1 MNNKVFQNILILWSV
16 VLGSSLS
23 AQNGNSADLKALLD
37 SVVIIRSD
45 SFSEKE
51 ESSGYSDKSINRDA
65 GTGMIISGN
74 RILTNAHVVSNS
86 GYLKVKHFNSS
97 KFYKASVQYLGF
109 DCDLAILKVE
119 EEEFFNGVEPLEIS
133 ESSPSLGS
141 NLLILGYP
149 GGDENITLE
158 NGNVSR
164 VERIR
169 YSFTGLDYRKAIR
182 VTANIVPGYSGGPAI
197 QNGKVAGIT
206 FQVSQS
212 QGNIAYLIPPEI
224 INHFLKDVEDET
236 YHGFPFPGFSFQN
249 GHSSSL
255 KSYLKIPDGL
265 NGILVNT
272 VYPDSSFSD
281 LLKPED
287 FVYKIDESYLTDEG
301 GIMDPAG
308 GGGMFI
314 AEMIENKFIGDPIKI
329 FFYRNGKN
337 YKLEGTLKRVPSLDL
352 YRQQGTNTSFLS
364 GGFLFQPVNRALA
377 GGDSKRLES
386 SLRYHYSYY
395 IQDELYRF
403 TDRDIILSGVY
414 PDPLNSKYAG
424 YRYKILESINDRTPL
439 NLEDFKSLWKK
450 FYGGTISL
458 KFRGVNL
465 PIILDQD
472 TIDKINVRIKKRFD
486 AEADE

>member
-1 MNNKVFQNILILWSV
+1 MSKKVFLNILILLSIFQ
-16 VLGSSLS
+16 LS
-23 AQNGNSADLKALLD
+23 AQNGNTADLKVLLD
-37 SVVIIRSD
+37 GVVIIRSD
-45 SFSEKE
+45 TFSEKE
-51 ESSGYSDKSINRDA
+51 DQDNYSEKSILRDA

-86 GYLKVKHFNSS
+86 SYLKVKHFNSS
-97 KFYKASVQYLGF
+97 KFYKAEVQYLGF

-119 EEEFFNGVEPLEIS
+119 EDEFFSGVEPLEIS
-133 ESSPSLGS
+133 EVSPALGS

-164 VERIR
+164 VERVR
-169 YSFTGLDYRKAIR
+169 YSFSGLDYRKAIR
-182 VTANIVPGYSGGPAI
+182 VNANIIPGYSGGPAI
-197 QNGKVAGIT
+197 QNGRVVGIT

-212 QGNIAYLIPPEI
+212 QGNVAYLIPPEI
-224 INHFLKDVEDET
+224 INHFLKDVEDGT

-255 KSYLKIPDGL
+255 KSYLKIPEGL
-265 NGILVNT
+265 NGILINT
-272 VYPDSSFSD
+272 IYPDSSFSD
-281 LLKPED
+281 LLQPED
-287 FVYKIDESYLTDEG
+287 FVYKIDNSYLDGDG
-301 GIMDPAG
+301 GIMDEIG
-308 GGGMFI
+308 GFI
-314 AEMIENKFIGDPIKI
+314 GDLIEEKFIGDHIKL

-337 YKLEGTLKRVPSLDL
+337 YKVEGTLKRVPTLDI
-352 YRQQGTNTSFLS
+352 YRRQNKSSSFLS

-403 TDRDIILSGVY
+403 TDRDILLSGIY
-414 PDPLNSKYAG
+414 PDPLNSKYAS
-424 YRYKILESINDRTPL
+424 YRYKILESINDRTPSD
-439 NLEDFKSLWKK
+439 LEDFKSLWKK

-472 TIDKINVRIKKRFD
+472 TIDKINIRIKKRFD
-486 AEADE
+486 VEADE

>member
-1 MNNKVFQNILILWSV
+1 MSKKVFLNILILLSIFQ
-16 VLGSSLS
+16 LS
-23 AQNGNSADLKALLD
+23 AQNGNTADLKVLLD
-37 SVVIIRSD
+37 GVVIIRSD
-45 SFSEKE
+45 TFSEKE
-51 ESSGYSDKSINRDA
+51 DQDNYSEKSILRDS

-86 GYLKVKHFNSS
+86 SYLKVKHFNSS
-97 KFYKASVQYLGF
+97 KFYKAEVQYLGF

-119 EEEFFNGVEPLEIS
+119 EDEFFSGVEPLEIS
-133 ESSPSLGS
+133 EVSPALGS

-164 VERIR
+164 VERVR
-169 YSFTGLDYRKAIR
+169 YSFSGLDYRKAIR
-182 VTANIVPGYSGGPAI
+182 VNANIIPGYSGGPAI
-197 QNGKVAGIT
+197 QNGRVVGIT

-212 QGNIAYLIPPEI
+212 QGNVAYLIPPEI
-224 INHFLKDVEDET
+224 INHFLKDVEDGT

-255 KSYLKIPDGL
+255 KSYLKIPEGL
-265 NGILVNT
+265 NGILINT
-272 VYPDSSFSD
+272 IYPDSSFSD
-281 LLKPED
+281 LLQPED
-287 FVYKIDESYLTDEG
+287 FVYKIDNSYLDGDG
-301 GIMDPAG
+301 GIMDEIG
-308 GGGMFI
+308 GFI
-314 AEMIENKFIGDPIKI
+314 GDLIEEKFIGDHIKL

-337 YKLEGTLKRVPSLDL
+337 YKVEGTLKRVPTLDI
-352 YRQQGTNTSFLS
+352 YRQQNKSSSFLS

-403 TDRDIILSGVY
+403 TDRDILLSGIY
-414 PDPLNSKYAG
+414 PDPLNSKYAS
-424 YRYKILESINDRTPL
+424 YRYKILESINDRTPSD
-439 NLEDFKSLWKK
+439 LEDFKSLWKK

-472 TIDKINVRIKKRFD
+472 TIDKINIRIKKRFD
-486 AEADE
+486 VEADE

>member
-1 MNNKVFQNILILWSV
+1 MSKKVFLNILILLSIFQ
-16 VLGSSLS
+16 LS
-23 AQNGNSADLKALLD
+23 AQNGNTADLKVLLD
-37 SVVIIRSD
+37 GVVIIRSD
-45 SFSEKE
+45 TFSEKE
-51 ESSGYSDKSINRDA
+51 NQDNYSEKSILRDA

-86 GYLKVKHFNSS
+86 SYLKVKHFNSS
-97 KFYKASVQYLGF
+97 KFYKAEVQYLGF

-119 EEEFFNGVEPLEIS
+119 EDEFFSGVEPLEIS
-133 ESSPSLGS
+133 EVSPALGS

-164 VERIR
+164 VERVR
-169 YSFTGLDYRKAIR
+169 YSFSGLDYRKAIR
-182 VTANIVPGYSGGPAI
+182 VNANIIPGYSGGPAI
-197 QNGKVAGIT
+197 QNGRVVGIT

-212 QGNIAYLIPPEI
+212 QGNVAYLIPPEI
-224 INHFLKDVEDET
+224 INHFLKDVEDGT

-255 KSYLKIPDGL
+255 KSYLKIPEGL
-265 NGILVNT
+265 NGILINT
-272 VYPDSSFSD
+272 IYPDSSFSD
-281 LLKPED
+281 LLQPED
-287 FVYKIDESYLTDEG
+287 FVYKIDNSYLDGDG
-301 GIMDPAG
+301 GIMDEIG
-308 GGGMFI
+308 GFI
-314 AEMIENKFIGDPIKI
+314 GDLIEEKFIGDHIKL

-337 YKLEGTLKRVPSLDL
+337 YKVVGTLKRVPTLDI
-352 YRQQGTNTSFLS
+352 YRQQNKSSSFLS

-377 GGDSKRLES
+377 GGDPKRLES

-403 TDRDIILSGVY
+403 TDRDILLSGIY
-414 PDPLNSKYAG
+414 PDPLNSKYAS
-424 YRYKILESINDRTPL
+424 YRYKILESINDRTPSD
-439 NLEDFKSLWKK
+439 LEDFKSLWKK

-472 TIDKINVRIKKRFD
+472 TIDKINIRIKKRFD
-486 AEADE
+486 VEADE

>member
-1 MNNKVFQNILILWSV
+1 MSKKVFLNILILLSIFQ
-16 VLGSSLS
+16 LS
-23 AQNGNSADLKALLD
+23 AQNGNTADLKVLLD
-37 SVVIIRSD
+37 GVVIIRSD
-45 SFSEKE
+45 TFSEKE
-51 ESSGYSDKSINRDA
+51 DQDNYSEKSILRDS

-86 GYLKVKHFNSS
+86 SYLKVKHFNSS
-97 KFYKASVQYLGF
+97 KFYKAEVQYLGF

-119 EEEFFNGVEPLEIS
+119 EDEFFSGVEPLEIS
-133 ESSPSLGS
+133 EVSPALGS

-164 VERIR
+164 VERVR
-169 YSFTGLDYRKAIR
+169 YSFSGLDYRKAIR
-182 VTANIVPGYSGGPAI
+182 VNANIIPGYSGGPAI
-197 QNGKVAGIT
+197 QNGRVVGIT

-212 QGNIAYLIPPEI
+212 QGNVAYLIPPEI
-224 INHFLKDVEDET
+224 INHFLKDVEDGT

-255 KSYLKIPDGL
+255 KSYLKIPEGL
-265 NGILVNT
+265 NGILINT
-272 VYPDSSFSD
+272 IYPDSSFSD
-281 LLKPED
+281 LLQPED
-287 FVYKIDESYLTDEG
+287 FVYKIDNSYLDGDG
-301 GIMDPAG
+301 GIMDEIG
-308 GGGMFI
+308 GFI
-314 AEMIENKFIGDPIKI
+314 GDLIEEKFIGDHIKL

-337 YKLEGTLKRVPSLDL
+337 YKVEGTLKRVPTLDI
-352 YRQQGTNTSFLS
+352 YRQQNKSSSFLS

-403 TDRDIILSGVY
+403 TDRDILLSGIY
-414 PDPLNSKYAG
+414 PDPLNSKYAS
-424 YRYKILESINDRTPL
+424 YRYKILESINDRTPSD
-439 NLEDFKSLWKK
+439 LEDFKSLWKK

-472 TIDKINVRIKKRFD
+472 AIDKINIRIKKRFD
-486 AEADE
+486 VEADE

>member
-1 MNNKVFQNILILWSV
+1 MSKKLFLNILILLSFFR
-16 VLGSSLS
+16 LS
-23 AQNGNSADLKALLD
+23 AQNGNIADLKVLLD
-37 SVVIIRSD
+37 GVVIIRSD
-45 SFSEKE
+45 TFSEKE
-51 ESSGYSDKSINRDA
+51 DQDNYSEKSILRDV

-86 GYLKVKHFNSS
+86 SYLKVKHFNST
-97 KFYKASVQYLGF
+97 KFYKAEVQYLGF

-119 EEEFFNGVEPLEIS
+119 ENEFFSNVEPLEIS
-133 ESSPSLGS
+133 EVSPALGS

-164 VERIR
+164 VERVR
-169 YSFTGLDYRKAIR
+169 YSFSGLDYRKAIR
-182 VTANIVPGYSGGPAI
+182 VNANIIPGYSGGPAI
-197 QNGKVAGIT
+197 QNGKVVGIT

-212 QGNIAYLIPPEI
+212 QGNVAYLIPPEI
-224 INHFLKDVEDET
+224 VNHFLKDIEDGT

-249 GHSSSL
+249 GHSASL
-255 KSYLKIPDGL
+255 KSYLKIPEGL
-265 NGILVNT
+265 NGILINT
-272 VYPDSSFSD
+272 IYPDSSFSD
-281 LLKPED
+281 LLQPED
-287 FVYKIDESYLTDEG
+287 FVYKIDNSYLNGDG
-301 GIMDPAG
+301 GIMDEIG
-308 GGGMFI
+308 GFI
-314 AEMIENKFIGDPIKI
+314 GDLIEEKFIGDHIKL

-337 YKLEGTLKRVPSLDL
+337 YKVEGTLKRVPTLDI
-352 YRQQGTNTSFLS
+352 YRQQNKSSSFLS

-403 TDRDIILSGVY
+403 TDRDILLSGIY
-414 PDPLNSKYAG
+414 PDPLNSKYAS
-424 YRYKILESINDRTPL
+424 YRYKILESINDRTPSD
-439 NLEDFKSLWKK
+439 LEDFKSLWKK

-472 TIDKINVRIKKRFD
+472 TIDKINIRIKKRFD
-486 AEADE
+486 VEADE

>member
-1 MNNKVFQNILILWSV
+1 M
-16 VLGSSLS
+16 
-23 AQNGNSADLKALLD
+23 
-37 SVVIIRSD
+37 VIIRSD
-45 SFSEKE
+45 TFSEKE
-51 ESSGYSDKSINRDA
+51 DQDNYSEKSILRDA

-86 GYLKVKHFNSS
+86 SYLKVKHFNSS
-97 KFYKASVQYLGF
+97 KFYKAEVQYLGF

-119 EEEFFNGVEPLEIS
+119 EDEFFSGVEPLEIS
-133 ESSPSLGS
+133 EVSPALGS

-164 VERIR
+164 VERVR
-169 YSFTGLDYRKAIR
+169 YSFSGLDYRKAIR
-182 VTANIVPGYSGGPAI
+182 VNANIIPGYSGGPAI
-197 QNGKVAGIT
+197 QNGRVVGIT

-212 QGNIAYLIPPEI
+212 QGNVAYLIPPEI
-224 INHFLKDVEDET
+224 INHFLKDVEDGT

-255 KSYLKIPDGL
+255 KSYLKIPEGL
-265 NGILVNT
+265 NGILINT
-272 VYPDSSFSD
+272 IYPDSSFSD
-281 LLKPED
+281 LLQPED
-287 FVYKIDESYLTDEG
+287 FVYKIDNSYLDGDG
-301 GIMDPAG
+301 GIMDEIG
-308 GGGMFI
+308 GFI
-314 AEMIENKFIGDPIKI
+314 GDLIEEKFIGDHIKL

-337 YKLEGTLKRVPSLDL
+337 YKVEGTLKRVPTLDI
-352 YRQQGTNTSFLS
+352 YRQQNKSSSFLS

-403 TDRDIILSGVY
+403 TDRDILLSGIY
-414 PDPLNSKYAG
+414 PDPLNSKYAS
-424 YRYKILESINDRTPL
+424 YRYKILESINDRTPSD
-439 NLEDFKSLWKK
+439 LEDFKSLWKK

-472 TIDKINVRIKKRFD
+472 TIDKINIRIKKRFD
-486 AEADE
+486 VEADE

>member
-1 MNNKVFQNILILWSV
+1 
-16 VLGSSLS
+16 
-23 AQNGNSADLKALLD
+23 
-37 SVVIIRSD
+37 
-45 SFSEKE
+45 
-51 ESSGYSDKSINRDA
+51 
-65 GTGMIISGN
+65 MIISGN

-86 GYLKVKHFNSS
+86 SYLKVKHFNSS
-97 KFYKASVQYLGF
+97 KFYKAEVQYLGF

-119 EEEFFNGVEPLEIS
+119 EDEFFSGVEPLEIS
-133 ESSPSLGS
+133 EVSPALGS

-164 VERIR
+164 VERVR
-169 YSFTGLDYRKAIR
+169 YSFSGLDYRKAIR
-182 VTANIVPGYSGGPAI
+182 VNANIIPGYSGGPAI
-197 QNGKVAGIT
+197 QNGRVVGIT

-212 QGNIAYLIPPEI
+212 QGNVAYLIPPEI
-224 INHFLKDVEDET
+224 INHFLKDVEDGT

-255 KSYLKIPDGL
+255 KSYLKIPEGL
-265 NGILVNT
+265 NGILINT
-272 VYPDSSFSD
+272 IYPDSSFSD
-281 LLKPED
+281 LLQPED
-287 FVYKIDESYLTDEG
+287 FVYKIDNSYLDGDG
-301 GIMDPAG
+301 GIMDEIG
-308 GGGMFI
+308 GFI
-314 AEMIENKFIGDPIKI
+314 GDLIEEKFIGDHIKL

-337 YKLEGTLKRVPSLDL
+337 YKVEGTLKRVPTLDI
-352 YRQQGTNTSFLS
+352 YRQQNKSSSFLS

-403 TDRDIILSGVY
+403 TDRDILLSGIY
-414 PDPLNSKYAG
+414 PDPLNSKYAS
-424 YRYKILESINDRTPL
+424 YRYKILESINDRTPSD
-439 NLEDFKSLWKK
+439 LEDFKSLWKK

-472 TIDKINVRIKKRFD
+472 TIDKINIRIKKRFD
-486 AEADE
+486 VEADE

>member
-1 MNNKVFQNILILWSV
+1 MNKINFQNILLLLSI
-16 VLGSSLS
+16 VLGSSVS

-37 SVVIIRSD
+37 GVVIIRSD
-45 SFSEKE
+45 TFSEKE
-51 ESSGYSDKSINRDA
+51 EQSGYSEKSITRDA

-74 RILTNAHVVSNS
+74 RILTNAHVVSNTS
-86 GYLKVKHFNSS
+86 YLKVKHFNSS
-97 KFYKASVQYLGF
+97 RFYKASVQYLGF
-109 DCDLAILKVE
+109 DCDLAVLKVE
-119 EEEFFNGVEPLEIS
+119 DEEFFNGIEPLEIAD
-133 ESSPSLGS
+133 SSPALGS

-149 GGDENITLE
+149 GGDDNITLE

-164 VERIR
+164 FERVR

-182 VTANIVPGYSGGPAI
+182 VNANIVPGYSGGPAI
-197 QNGKVAGIT
+197 QNGKVSGVT

-212 QGNIAYLIPPEI
+212 QGNVAYLIPPEV

-249 GHSSSL
+249 GYSSSL
-255 KSYLKIPDGL
+255 KNYLKIPEGL
-265 NGILVNT
+265 NGILINT

-287 FVYKIDESYLTDEG
+287 FVYKIDEAYLNDEG
-301 GIMDPAG
+301 GILDPSG
-308 GGGMFI
+308 VFI
-314 AEMIENKFIGDPIKI
+314 GEMIENKFIGDPVKI

-337 YKLEGTLKRVPSLDL
+337 YKVEGTLKRVPSLDL
-352 YRQQGTNTSFLS
+352 YRQQGSGTSFLS

-403 TDRDIILSGVY
+403 TDRDIILSGIY
-414 PDPLNSKYAG
+414 PDPLNSKYSG
-424 YRYKILESINDRTPL
+424 YRYKILESINDRTPSS
-439 NLEDFKSLWKK
+439 LEDFKSLWKK

-465 PIILDQD
+465 PIILDQE

>member
-1 MNNKVFQNILILWSV
+1 MSKKLFLNILILLSFFR
-16 VLGSSLS
+16 LS
-23 AQNGNSADLKALLD
+23 AQNGNSADLKVLLD
-37 SVVIIRSD
+37 GVVIIRSD
-45 SFSEKE
+45 TFSEKE
-51 ESSGYSDKSINRDA
+51 DQDNYSEKSILRDV

-74 RILTNAHVVSNS
+74 KILTNAHVVSNS
-86 GYLKVKHFNSS
+86 SYLKVKHFNST
-97 KFYKASVQYLGF
+97 KFYKAEVQYLGF

-119 EEEFFNGVEPLEIS
+119 EDEFFSNVEPLEIS
-133 ESSPSLGS
+133 EVSPALGS

-164 VERIR
+164 VERVR
-169 YSFTGLDYRKAIR
+169 YSFSGLDYRKAIR
-182 VTANIVPGYSGGPAI
+182 VNANIIPGYSGGPAI
-197 QNGKVAGIT
+197 QNGKVVGIT

-212 QGNIAYLIPPEI
+212 QGNVAYLIPPEI
-224 INHFLKDVEDET
+224 VNHFLKDIEDGT

-249 GHSSSL
+249 GHSASL
-255 KSYLKIPDGL
+255 KSYLKIPEGL
-265 NGILVNT
+265 NGILINT
-272 VYPDSSFSD
+272 IYPDSSFSD
-281 LLKPED
+281 LLQPED
-287 FVYKIDESYLTDEG
+287 FVYKIDNSYLNGDG
-301 GIMDPAG
+301 GIMDEIG
-308 GGGMFI
+308 GFI
-314 AEMIENKFIGDPIKI
+314 GDLIEEKFIGDHIKL

-337 YKLEGTLKRVPSLDL
+337 YKVEGTLKRVPTLDI
-352 YRQQGTNTSFLS
+352 YRQQNKSSSFLS

-403 TDRDIILSGVY
+403 TDRDILLSGIY
-414 PDPLNSKYAG
+414 PDPLNSKYAS
-424 YRYKILESINDRTPL
+424 YRYKILESINDRTPSD
-439 NLEDFKSLWKK
+439 LEDFKSLWKK

-472 TIDKINVRIKKRFD
+472 TIDKINIRIKKRFD
-486 AEADE
+486 VEADE

>member
-1 MNNKVFQNILILWSV
+1 MSKKVFLNILILLSIFQ
-16 VLGSSLS
+16 LS
-23 AQNGNSADLKALLD
+23 AQNGNTADLKVLLD
-37 SVVIIRSD
+37 GVVIIRSD
-45 SFSEKE
+45 TFSEKE
-51 ESSGYSDKSINRDA
+51 DQDNYSEKSILRDA

-86 GYLKVKHFNSS
+86 SYLKVKHFNSS
-97 KFYKASVQYLGF
+97 KFYKAEVQYLGF

-119 EEEFFNGVEPLEIS
+119 EDEFFSGVEPLEIS
-133 ESSPSLGS
+133 EVSPALGS

-164 VERIR
+164 VERVR
-169 YSFTGLDYRKAIR
+169 YSFSGLDYRKAIR
-182 VTANIVPGYSGGPAI
+182 VNANIIPGYSGGPAI
-197 QNGKVAGIT
+197 QNDRVVGIT
-206 FQVSQS
+206 FQISQS
-212 QGNIAYLIPPEI
+212 QGNVAYLIPPEI
-224 INHFLKDVEDET
+224 INHFLKDVEDGT

-255 KSYLKIPDGL
+255 KSYLKIPEGL
-265 NGILVNT
+265 NGILINT
-272 VYPDSSFSD
+272 IYPDSSFSD
-281 LLKPED
+281 LLQPED
-287 FVYKIDESYLTDEG
+287 FVYKIDNSYLDGDG
-301 GIMDPAG
+301 GIMDEIG
-308 GGGMFI
+308 GFI
-314 AEMIENKFIGDPIKI
+314 GDLIEEKFIGDHIKL

-337 YKLEGTLKRVPSLDL
+337 YKVEGTLKRVPTLDI
-352 YRQQGTNTSFLS
+352 YRQQNKNSSFLS

-403 TDRDIILSGVY
+403 TDRDILLSGIY
-414 PDPLNSKYAG
+414 PDPLNSKYAS
-424 YRYKILESINDRTPL
+424 YRYKILESINDRTPSD
-439 NLEDFKSLWKK
+439 LEDFKSLWKK

-472 TIDKINVRIKKRFD
+472 TIDKINIRIKKRFD
-486 AEADE
+486 VEADE

>member
-1 MNNKVFQNILILWSV
+1 MNKKVFQNILILLTLLPSY
-16 VLGSSLS
+16 SLF
-23 AQNGNSADLKALLD
+23 AQNGNSADLKTLLD

-45 SFSEKE
+45 TFTEKE
-51 ESSGYSDKSINRDA
+51 EQNGYSEKSINRDA
-65 GTGMIISGN
+65 GTGMIITGK

-86 GYLKVKHFNSS
+86 SYIKVKHFNSS
-97 KFYKASVQYLGF
+97 KFFKATVQHLGF
-109 DCDLAILKVE
+109 DCDIAVLKVE
-119 EEEFFNGVEPLEIS
+119 DEDFFNGIEPLEIS
-133 ESSPSLGS
+133 EASPALGS

-182 VTANIVPGYSGGPAI
+182 VNANIGPGYSGGPAI

-224 INHFLKDVEDET
+224 INHFLKDVEDDT

-249 GHSSSL
+249 GYSSSL
-255 KSYLKIPDGL
+255 KSYLKIPEGL
-265 NGILVNT
+265 NGILINT

-281 LLKPED
+281 ILKPED
-287 FVYKIDESYLTDEG
+287 FVYKIDESYLNDEG
-301 GIMDPAG
+301 GVLDPNG
-308 GGGMFI
+308 GFI
-314 AEMIENKFIGDPIKI
+314 GEMIENKFIGETVKV

-337 YKLEGTLKRVPSLDL
+337 YKVDGTLKKVPSLDF
-352 YRQQGTNTSFLS
+352 YRQQGNNGSFLS
-364 GGFLFQPVNRALA
+364 SGFLFQPVTRALA
-377 GGDSKRLES
+377 GGDSRRLES

-403 TDRDIILSGVY
+403 TDRDIILSGIY

-424 YRYKILESINDRTPL
+424 YRYKILESINDQTPS
-439 NLEDFKSLWKK
+439 NLEDFKSLWRK
-450 FYGGTISL
+450 FYGGMITL
-458 KFRGVNL
+458 KFRGINL
-465 PIILDQD
+465 PIVLDQD

>member
-1 MNNKVFQNILILWSV
+1 MSKKVFLNILILLSIFQ
-16 VLGSSLS
+16 LS
-23 AQNGNSADLKALLD
+23 AQNDNTADLKVLLD
-37 SVVIIRSD
+37 GVVIIRSD
-45 SFSEKE
+45 TFSEKE
-51 ESSGYSDKSINRDA
+51 DQDNYSEKSILRDA

-86 GYLKVKHFNSS
+86 SYLKVKHFNSS
-97 KFYKASVQYLGF
+97 KFYKAEVQYLGF

-119 EEEFFNGVEPLEIS
+119 EDEFFSGVEPLEIS
-133 ESSPSLGS
+133 EVSPALGS

-164 VERIR
+164 VERVR
-169 YSFTGLDYRKAIR
+169 YSFSGLDYRKAIR
-182 VTANIVPGYSGGPAI
+182 VNANIIPGYSGGPAI
-197 QNGKVAGIT
+197 QNGRVVGIT

-212 QGNIAYLIPPEI
+212 QGNVAYLIPPEI
-224 INHFLKDVEDET
+224 INHFLKDVEDGT

-255 KSYLKIPDGL
+255 KSYLKIPEGL
-265 NGILVNT
+265 NGILINT
-272 VYPDSSFSD
+272 IYPDSSFSD
-281 LLKPED
+281 LLQPED
-287 FVYKIDESYLTDEG
+287 FVYKIDNSYLDGDG
-301 GIMDPAG
+301 GIMDEIG
-308 GGGMFI
+308 GFI
-314 AEMIENKFIGDPIKI
+314 GDLIEEKFIGDHIKL

-337 YKLEGTLKRVPSLDL
+337 YKVEGTLKRVPTLDI
-352 YRQQGTNTSFLS
+352 YRQQNKSSSFLS

-403 TDRDIILSGVY
+403 TDRDILLSGIY
-414 PDPLNSKYAG
+414 PDPLNSKYAS
-424 YRYKILESINDRTPL
+424 YRYKILESINDRTPSD
-439 NLEDFKSLWKK
+439 LEDFKSLWKK

-472 TIDKINVRIKKRFD
+472 TIDKINIRIKKRFD
-486 AEADE
+486 VEADE

>member
-1 MNNKVFQNILILWSV
+1 MSKKLFLNILILLCSFR
-16 VLGSSLS
+16 LF
-23 AQNGNSADLKALLD
+23 AQNGNPADLKVLLD
-37 SVVIIRSD
+37 GVVIIRSD
-45 SFSEKE
+45 TFSEKE
-51 ESSGYSDKSINRDA
+51 DQDNYSEKSILRDV

-74 RILTNAHVVSNS
+74 KILTNAHVVSNS
-86 GYLKVKHFNSS
+86 SYLKVKHFNST
-97 KFYKASVQYLGF
+97 KFYKAEVQYLGF

-119 EEEFFNGVEPLEIS
+119 EDEFFSGVEPLEIS
-133 ESSPSLGS
+133 EVSPALGS

-164 VERIR
+164 VERVR
-169 YSFTGLDYRKAIR
+169 YSFSGLDYRKAIR
-182 VTANIVPGYSGGPAI
+182 VNANIIPGYSGGPAI
-197 QNGKVAGIT
+197 QNGKVVGIT

-212 QGNIAYLIPPEI
+212 QGNVAYLIPPEI
-224 INHFLKDVEDET
+224 VNHFLKDIEDGT

-249 GHSSSL
+249 GHSASL
-255 KSYLKIPDGL
+255 KSYLKIPEGL
-265 NGILVNT
+265 NGILINT
-272 VYPDSSFSD
+272 IYPDSSFSD
-281 LLKPED
+281 LLQPED
-287 FVYKIDESYLTDEG
+287 FVYKIDNSYLNGDG
-301 GIMDPAG
+301 GIMDEIG
-308 GGGMFI
+308 GFI
-314 AEMIENKFIGDPIKI
+314 GDLIEEKFIGDHIKL

-337 YKLEGTLKRVPSLDL
+337 YKVEGTLKRVPTLDI
-352 YRQQGTNTSFLS
+352 YRQQNKSSSFLS

-403 TDRDIILSGVY
+403 TDRDILLSGIY
-414 PDPLNSKYAG
+414 PDPLNSKYAS
-424 YRYKILESINDRTPL
+424 YRYKILESINDRTPSD
-439 NLEDFKSLWKK
+439 LEDFKSLWKK

-472 TIDKINVRIKKRFD
+472 TIDKINIRIKKRFD
-486 AEADE
+486 MEADE

>member
-1 MNNKVFQNILILWSV
+1 MSKKLFLNILILLSIFQ
-16 VLGSSLS
+16 LS
-23 AQNGNSADLKALLD
+23 AQNNNSADLKVLLD
-37 SVVIIRSD
+37 GVVIIRSD
-45 SFSEKE
+45 TFSEKE
-51 ESSGYSDKSINRDA
+51 DQDNYSEKSILRDA

-86 GYLKVKHFNSS
+86 SYLKVKHFNSS
-97 KFYKASVQYLGF
+97 KFYKAEVQYLGF

-119 EEEFFNGVEPLEIS
+119 EDEFFSNVEPLEVT
-133 ESSPSLGS
+133 ESSPALGS

-164 VERIR
+164 VERVR
-169 YSFTGLDYRKAIR
+169 YSFSGLDYRKAIR
-182 VTANIVPGYSGGPAI
+182 VNANIIPGYSGGPAI
-197 QNGKVAGIT
+197 QNGKVVGIT

-212 QGNIAYLIPPEI
+212 QGNVAYLIPPEI
-224 INHFLKDVEDET
+224 INHFLKDIEDGT

-249 GHSSSL
+249 GHSSYL
-255 KSYLKIPDGL
+255 KSYLKIPEGL
-265 NGILVNT
+265 NGILINT
-272 VYPDSSFSD
+272 IYPDSSFSD
-281 LLKPED
+281 LLQPED
-287 FVYKIDESYLTDEG
+287 FVYKIDNSYLNGDG
-301 GIMDPAG
+301 GIMDEIG
-308 GGGMFI
+308 GFI
-314 AEMIENKFIGDPIKI
+314 GDLIEEKFIGDPIKL

-337 YKLEGTLKRVPSLDL
+337 YKVEGTLKRVPTLDI
-352 YRQQGTNTSFLS
+352 YRQQNKSSSFLS

-403 TDRDIILSGVY
+403 TDRDILLSGIY
-414 PDPLNSKYAG
+414 PDPLNSKYAS
-424 YRYKILESINDRTPL
+424 YRYKILESINDRTPSD
-439 NLEDFKSLWKK
+439 LEDFKSLWKK

-472 TIDKINVRIKKRFD
+472 TIDKINIRIKKRFD
-486 AEADE
+486 VEADE

>member
-1 MNNKVFQNILILWSV
+1 MNKIKFQNILLLLSI
-16 VLGSSLS
+16 VLGSSAS

-37 SVVIIRSD
+37 GVVIIRSD
-45 SFSEKE
+45 TFSEKE
-51 ESSGYSDKSINRDA
+51 EQSGYSEKSITRDA

-74 RILTNAHVVSNS
+74 RILTNAHVVSNTS
-86 GYLKVKHFNSS
+86 YLKVKHFNSS
-97 KFYKASVQYLGF
+97 RFYKASVQYLGF
-109 DCDLAILKVE
+109 DCDLAVLKVE
-119 EEEFFNGVEPLEIS
+119 DEEFFNGIEPLEIAD
-133 ESSPSLGS
+133 SSPALGS

-149 GGDENITLE
+149 GGDDNITLE

-164 VERIR
+164 FERVR

-182 VTANIVPGYSGGPAI
+182 VNANIVPGYSGGPAI
-197 QNGKVAGIT
+197 QNGKVSGVT

-212 QGNIAYLIPPEI
+212 QGNVAYLIPPEV

-249 GHSSSL
+249 GYSSSL
-255 KSYLKIPDGL
+255 KNYLKIPEGL
-265 NGILVNT
+265 NGILINT

-287 FVYKIDESYLTDEG
+287 FVYKIDEAYLNDEG
-301 GIMDPAG
+301 GILDPSG
-308 GGGMFI
+308 VFI
-314 AEMIENKFIGDPIKI
+314 GEMIENKFIGDPVKI

-337 YKLEGTLKRVPSLDL
+337 YKVEGTLKRVPSLDL
-352 YRQQGTNTSFLS
+352 YRQQGSGTSFLS

-403 TDRDIILSGVY
+403 TDRDIILSGIY
-414 PDPLNSKYAG
+414 PDPLNSKYSG
-424 YRYKILESINDRTPL
+424 YRYKILESINDRTPSS
-439 NLEDFKSLWKK
+439 LEDFKSLWKK

-465 PIILDQD
+465 PIILDQE

>member
-1 MNNKVFQNILILWSV
+1 MSKKLFLNILILLSFFR
-16 VLGSSLS
+16 LS
-23 AQNGNSADLKALLD
+23 AQNGNIADLKVLLD
-37 SVVIIRSD
+37 GVVIIRSD
-45 SFSEKE
+45 TFSEKE
-51 ESSGYSDKSINRDA
+51 DQDNYSEKSILRDA

-86 GYLKVKHFNSS
+86 SYLKVKHFNSS
-97 KFYKASVQYLGF
+97 KFYKAEVQYLGF

-119 EEEFFNGVEPLEIS
+119 EDEFFSGVEPLEIS
-133 ESSPSLGS
+133 EVSPALGS

-164 VERIR
+164 VERVR
-169 YSFTGLDYRKAIR
+169 YSFSGLDYRKAIR
-182 VTANIVPGYSGGPAI
+182 VNANIIPGYSGGPAI
-197 QNGKVAGIT
+197 QNGRVVGIT

-212 QGNIAYLIPPEI
+212 QGNVAYLIPPEI
-224 INHFLKDVEDET
+224 INHFLKDVEDGT

-255 KSYLKIPDGL
+255 KSYLKIPEGL
-265 NGILVNT
+265 NGILINT
-272 VYPDSSFSD
+272 IYPDSSFSD
-281 LLKPED
+281 LLQPED
-287 FVYKIDESYLTDEG
+287 FVYKIDNSYLNGDG
-301 GIMDPAG
+301 GIMDEIG
-308 GGGMFI
+308 GFI
-314 AEMIENKFIGDPIKI
+314 GDLIEEKFIGDHIKL

-337 YKLEGTLKRVPSLDL
+337 YKVEGTLKRVPTLDI
-352 YRQQGTNTSFLS
+352 YRQQNKSSSFLS

-403 TDRDIILSGVY
+403 TDRDILLSGIY
-414 PDPLNSKYAG
+414 PDPLNSKYAS
-424 YRYKILESINDRTPL
+424 YRYKILESINDRTPSD
-439 NLEDFKSLWKK
+439 LEDFKSLWKK

-472 TIDKINVRIKKRFD
+472 TIDKINIRIKKRFD
-486 AEADE
+486 VEADE

>member
-1 MNNKVFQNILILWSV
+1 MNKNTLHNILLFLSIT
-16 VLGSSLS
+16 LGSSLS

-45 SFSEKE
+45 TFSEKE
-51 ESSGYSDKSINRDA
+51 EQSGYSEKSINRDA

-86 GYLKVKHFNSS
+86 SYLKVKHFNSS
-97 KFYKASVQYLGF
+97 KFYKAKVQYIGF
-109 DCDLAILKVE
+109 DCDLAILQVE
-119 EEEFFNGVEPLEIS
+119 DEEFFNGIEALEIA
-133 ESSPSLGS
+133 ENSPALGS

-149 GGDENITLE
+149 GGDDNITLE

-164 VERIR
+164 FERVR

-182 VTANIVPGYSGGPAI
+182 VNANIVPGYSGGPAI
-197 QNGKVAGIT
+197 QNGKVSGVT

-212 QGNIAYLIPPEI
+212 QGNVAYLIPPEI

-249 GHSSSL
+249 GYSSSL
-255 KSYLKIPDGL
+255 KNYLKIPEGL
-265 NGILVNT
+265 NGILINT

-287 FVYKIDESYLTDEG
+287 FVYKIDEAYLNDEG
-301 GIMDPAG
+301 GILDPSG
-308 GGGMFI
+308 VFI
-314 AEMIENKFIGDPIKI
+314 GEMIENKFIGDPVKI

-337 YKLEGTLKRVPSLDL
+337 YKVEGTLKRVPSLDL
-352 YRQQGTNTSFLS
+352 YRQQGSGTSFLS

-424 YRYKILESINDRTPL
+424 YRYKILESINDRTPSS
-439 NLEDFKSLWKK
+439 LEDFKSLWKK

-465 PIILDQD
+465 PIVLDRETLD
-472 TIDKINVRIKKRFD
+472 RINVRIKKRFD

>member
-1 MNNKVFQNILILWSV
+1 MSKKLFLNILILLSFFR
-16 VLGSSLS
+16 LS
-23 AQNGNSADLKALLD
+23 AQNGNTADLKVLLD
-37 SVVIIRSD
+37 GVVIIRSD
-45 SFSEKE
+45 TFSEKE
-51 ESSGYSDKSINRDA
+51 DQDNYSEKSILRDV

-74 RILTNAHVVSNS
+74 KILTNAHVVSNS
-86 GYLKVKHFNSS
+86 SYLKVKHFNST
-97 KFYKASVQYLGF
+97 KFYKAEVQYLGF

-119 EEEFFNGVEPLEIS
+119 EDEFFSNVEPLEIS
-133 ESSPSLGS
+133 EVSPALGS

-164 VERIR
+164 VERVR
-169 YSFTGLDYRKAIR
+169 YSFSGLDYRKAIR
-182 VTANIVPGYSGGPAI
+182 VNANIIPGYSGGPAI
-197 QNGKVAGIT
+197 QNGKVVGIT

-212 QGNIAYLIPPEI
+212 QGNVAYLIPPEI
-224 INHFLKDVEDET
+224 VNHFLKDIEDGT

-249 GHSSSL
+249 GHSASL
-255 KSYLKIPDGL
+255 KSYLKIPEGL
-265 NGILVNT
+265 NGILINT
-272 VYPDSSFSD
+272 IYPDSSFSD
-281 LLKPED
+281 LLQPED
-287 FVYKIDESYLTDEG
+287 FVYKIDNSYLNGDG
-301 GIMDPAG
+301 GIMDEIG
-308 GGGMFI
+308 GFI
-314 AEMIENKFIGDPIKI
+314 GDLIEEKFIGDHIKL

-337 YKLEGTLKRVPSLDL
+337 YKVEGTLKRVPTLDI
-352 YRQQGTNTSFLS
+352 YRQQNKSSSFLS

-403 TDRDIILSGVY
+403 TDRDILLSGIY
-414 PDPLNSKYAG
+414 PDPLNSKYAS
-424 YRYKILESINDRTPL
+424 YRYKILESINDRTPSD
-439 NLEDFKSLWKK
+439 LEDFKSLWKK

-472 TIDKINVRIKKRFD
+472 TIDKINIRIKKRFD
-486 AEADE
+486 VEADE

>member
-1 MNNKVFQNILILWSV
+1 MSKKVFLNILILLSIFQ
-16 VLGSSLS
+16 LS
-23 AQNGNSADLKALLD
+23 AQNGNTADLKVLLD
-37 SVVIIRSD
+37 GVVIIRSD
-45 SFSEKE
+45 TFSEKE
-51 ESSGYSDKSINRDA
+51 DQDNYSEKSILRDA

-86 GYLKVKHFNSS
+86 SYLKVKHFNSS
-97 KFYKASVQYLGF
+97 KFYKAEVQYLGF

-119 EEEFFNGVEPLEIS
+119 EDEFFSGVEPLEIS
-133 ESSPSLGS
+133 EVSPALGS

-164 VERIR
+164 VERVR
-169 YSFTGLDYRKAIR
+169 YSFSGLDYRKAIR
-182 VTANIVPGYSGGPAI
+182 VNANIIPGYSGGPAI
-197 QNGKVAGIT
+197 QNGRVVGIT

-212 QGNIAYLIPPEI
+212 QGNVAYLIPPEI
-224 INHFLKDVEDET
+224 INHFLKDVEDGT

-255 KSYLKIPDGL
+255 KSYLKIPEGL
-265 NGILVNT
+265 NGILINT
-272 VYPDSSFSD
+272 IYPDSSFSD
-281 LLKPED
+281 LLQPED
-287 FVYKIDESYLTDEG
+287 FVYKIDNSYLDGDG
-301 GIMDPAG
+301 GIMDEIG
-308 GGGMFI
+308 GFI
-314 AEMIENKFIGDPIKI
+314 GDLIEEKFIGDHIKL

-337 YKLEGTLKRVPSLDL
+337 YKVEGTLKRVPTLDI
-352 YRQQGTNTSFLS
+352 YRQQNKSSSFLS
-364 GGFLFQPVNRALA
+364 GGFLFQPVNRTLA

-403 TDRDIILSGVY
+403 TDRDILLSGIY
-414 PDPLNSKYAG
+414 PDPLNSKYAS
-424 YRYKILESINDRTPL
+424 YRYKILESINDRTPSD
-439 NLEDFKSLWKK
+439 LEDFKSLWKK

-472 TIDKINVRIKKRFD
+472 TIDKINIRIKKRFD
-486 AEADE
+486 VEADE

>member
-1 MNNKVFQNILILWSV
+1 MNKITFQNILLLLSILS
-16 VLGSSLS
+16 GSSVS

-45 SFSEKE
+45 TFSEKE
-51 ESSGYSDKSINRDA
+51 EPSGYSEKSINRDA
-65 GTGMIISGN
+65 GTGMVIAGN

-86 GYLKVKHFNSS
+86 SYLKIKHFNSS

-119 EEEFFNGVEPLEIS
+119 EEEFFNGIEPLEIAD
-133 ESSPSLGS
+133 SSPALGS

-149 GGDENITLE
+149 GGDDNITLE

-164 VERIR
+164 IERVR

-182 VTANIVPGYSGGPAI
+182 VNANIVPGYSGGPAI
-197 QNGKVAGIT
+197 QNGKVSGVT
-206 FQVSQS
+206 FQISQS
-212 QGNIAYLIPPEI
+212 QGNVAYLIPPEI

-249 GHSSSL
+249 GYSSSL
-255 KSYLKIPDGL
+255 KNYLKIPEGL
-265 NGILVNT
+265 NGILINT

-287 FVYKIDESYLTDEG
+287 FVYKIDEAYLNDEG
-301 GIMDPAG
+301 GVLDPSG
-308 GGGMFI
+308 IFI
-314 AEMIENKFIGDPIKI
+314 GEMIENKFIGDPVKV

-337 YKLEGTLKRVPSLDL
+337 YKVEGTLKQVPSLNL
-352 YRQQGTNTSFLS
+352 YRQQGSVTSFLS
-364 GGFLFQPVNRALA
+364 AGFLFQPVNRALA
-377 GGDSKRLES
+377 GGDSRRLES

-424 YRYKILESINDRTPL
+424 YRYKILESINDRTPSS
-439 NLEDFKSLWKK
+439 LEDFKSLWKK

-458 KFRGVNL
+458 KFRGINL
-465 PIILDQD
+465 PIVLDQE
-472 TIDKINVRIKKRFD
+472 TVDKINVRIKKRFD

>member
-1 MNNKVFQNILILWSV
+1 MNKKVIYYILILIASGQFF
-16 VLGSSLS
+16 GSEIA

-37 SVVIIRSD
+37 GVVIIRND
-45 SFSEKE
+45 TFSEKE
-51 ESSGYSDKSINRDA
+51 EGTGYPDKSFNRDA
-65 GTGMIISGN
+65 GTGMIVGGN
-74 RILTNAHVVSNS
+74 RILTNAHVVSAS

-97 KFYKASVQYLGF
+97 KFYKAEVQYVGF
-109 DCDLAILKVE
+109 DCDLAVLKVE
-119 EEEFFNGVEPLEIS
+119 DEEFFNGVEPLEIS

-141 NLLILGYP
+141 NVLILGYP
-149 GGDENITLE
+149 GGDDNITLE

-169 YSFTGLDYRKAIR
+169 YSYTGLDYRKAIR
-182 VTANIVPGYSGGPAI
+182 VNANIVPGYSGGPAI

-212 QGNIAYLIPPEI
+212 QGNVAYLIPPEV
-224 INHFLKDVEDET
+224 INHFLKDVEDGSYE
-236 YHGFPFPGFSFQN
+236 GFPFPGFSFQN
-249 GHSSSL
+249 GYSSSL
-255 KSYLKIPDGL
+255 KEYLKIPNGL
-265 NGILVNT
+265 NGILINT

-287 FVYKIDESYLTDEG
+287 FVYKIDEAYLNDEG
-301 GIMDPAG
+301 GVLEPG
-308 GGGMFI
+308 GGFI
-314 AEMIENKFIGDPIKI
+314 GEMIENKFIGDKVKV

-337 YKLEGTLKRVPSLDL
+337 YKVEGALKRVPSLEL
-352 YRQQGTNTSFLS
+352 YRQLGTPSSFLAA
-364 GGFLFQPVNRALA
+364 GFLFQPVNRALA

-386 SLRYHYSYY
+386 SLRYHYSYH

-403 TDRDIILSGVY
+403 TERDIILSGIY
-414 PDPLNSKYAG
+414 PDPLNSKYSA
-424 YRYKILESINDRTPL
+424 YRYKILESINDRTPS

-465 PIILDQD
+465 PVVLDQD
-472 TIDKINVRIKKRFD
+472 TIEKINVRIKKRFD

>member
-1 MNNKVFQNILILWSV
+1 MSKKLFLNILILLSFFR
-16 VLGSSLS
+16 LS
-23 AQNGNSADLKALLD
+23 AQNGNSADLKVLLD
-37 SVVIIRSD
+37 GVVIIRSD
-45 SFSEKE
+45 TFSEKE
-51 ESSGYSDKSINRDA
+51 DQDNYSEKSILRDV

-74 RILTNAHVVSNS
+74 KILTNAHVVSNS
-86 GYLKVKHFNSS
+86 SYLKVKHFNST
-97 KFYKASVQYLGF
+97 KFYKAEVQYLGF

-119 EEEFFNGVEPLEIS
+119 EDEFFSNVEPLEIS
-133 ESSPSLGS
+133 EVSPALGS

-164 VERIR
+164 VERVR
-169 YSFTGLDYRKAIR
+169 YSFSGLDYRKAIR
-182 VTANIVPGYSGGPAI
+182 VNANIIPGYSGGPAI
-197 QNGKVAGIT
+197 QNGKVVGIT

-212 QGNIAYLIPPEI
+212 QGNVAYLIPPEI
-224 INHFLKDVEDET
+224 VNHFLKDIEDGT

-249 GHSSSL
+249 GHSASL
-255 KSYLKIPDGL
+255 KSYLKIPEGL
-265 NGILVNT
+265 NGILINT
-272 VYPDSSFSD
+272 IYPDSSFSD
-281 LLKPED
+281 LLQPED
-287 FVYKIDESYLTDEG
+287 FVYKIDNSYLNGDG
-301 GIMDPAG
+301 GIMDEIG
-308 GGGMFI
+308 GFI
-314 AEMIENKFIGDPIKI
+314 GDLIEEKFIGDHIKL

-337 YKLEGTLKRVPSLDL
+337 YKVEGTLKHVPTLDI
-352 YRQQGTNTSFLS
+352 YRQQNKSSSFLS

-403 TDRDIILSGVY
+403 TDRDILLSGIY
-414 PDPLNSKYAG
+414 PDPLNSKYAS
-424 YRYKILESINDRTPL
+424 YRYKILESINDRTPSD
-439 NLEDFKSLWKK
+439 LEDFKSLWKK

-472 TIDKINVRIKKRFD
+472 TIDKINIRIKKRFD
-486 AEADE
+486 VEADE

>member
-1 MNNKVFQNILILWSV
+1 M
-16 VLGSSLS
+16 
-23 AQNGNSADLKALLD
+23 
-37 SVVIIRSD
+37 VIIRSD
-45 SFSEKE
+45 TFSEKE
-51 ESSGYSDKSINRDA
+51 DQDNYSEKSILRDS

-86 GYLKVKHFNSS
+86 SYLKVKHFNSS
-97 KFYKASVQYLGF
+97 KFYKAEVQYLGF

-119 EEEFFNGVEPLEIS
+119 EDEFFSGVEPLEIS
-133 ESSPSLGS
+133 EVSPALGS

-164 VERIR
+164 VERVR
-169 YSFTGLDYRKAIR
+169 YSFSGLDYRKAIR
-182 VTANIVPGYSGGPAI
+182 VNANIIPGYSGGPAI
-197 QNGKVAGIT
+197 QNGRVVGIT

-212 QGNIAYLIPPEI
+212 QGNVAYLIPPEI
-224 INHFLKDVEDET
+224 INHFLKDVEDGT

-255 KSYLKIPDGL
+255 KSYLKIPEGL
-265 NGILVNT
+265 NGILINT
-272 VYPDSSFSD
+272 IYPDSSFSD
-281 LLKPED
+281 LLQPED
-287 FVYKIDESYLTDEG
+287 FVYKIDNSYLDGDG
-301 GIMDPAG
+301 GIMDEIG
-308 GGGMFI
+308 GFI
-314 AEMIENKFIGDPIKI
+314 GDLIEEKFIGDHIKL

-337 YKLEGTLKRVPSLDL
+337 YKVEGTLKRVPTLDI
-352 YRQQGTNTSFLS
+352 YRQQNKSSSFLS

-403 TDRDIILSGVY
+403 TDRDILLSGIY
-414 PDPLNSKYAG
+414 PDPLNSKYAS
-424 YRYKILESINDRTPL
+424 YRYKILESINDRTPSD
-439 NLEDFKSLWKK
+439 LEDFKSLWKK

-472 TIDKINVRIKKRFD
+472 TIDKINIRIKKRFD
-486 AEADE
+486 VEADE

>member
-1 MNNKVFQNILILWSV
+1 MSKKVFLNILILLSIFQ
-16 VLGSSLS
+16 LS
-23 AQNGNSADLKALLD
+23 AQNGNTADLKVLLD
-37 SVVIIRSD
+37 GVVIIRSD
-45 SFSEKE
+45 TFSEKE
-51 ESSGYSDKSINRDA
+51 DQDNYSEKSILRDA

-86 GYLKVKHFNSS
+86 SYLKVKHFNSS
-97 KFYKASVQYLGF
+97 KFYKAEVQYLGF

-119 EEEFFNGVEPLEIS
+119 EDEFFSGVEPLEIS
-133 ESSPSLGS
+133 EVSPALGS

-158 NGNVSR
+158 NGNVSI
-164 VERIR
+164 VERVR
-169 YSFTGLDYRKAIR
+169 YSFSGLDYRKAIR
-182 VTANIVPGYSGGPAI
+182 VNANIIPGYSGGPAI
-197 QNGKVAGIT
+197 QNGRVVGIT

-212 QGNIAYLIPPEI
+212 QGNVAYLIPPEI
-224 INHFLKDVEDET
+224 INHFLKDVEDGT

-255 KSYLKIPDGL
+255 KSYLKIPEGL
-265 NGILVNT
+265 NGILINT
-272 VYPDSSFSD
+272 IYPDSSFSD
-281 LLKPED
+281 LLQPED
-287 FVYKIDESYLTDEG
+287 FVYKIDNSYLDGDG
-301 GIMDPAG
+301 GIMDEIG
-308 GGGMFI
+308 GFI
-314 AEMIENKFIGDPIKI
+314 GDLIEEKFIGDHIKL

-337 YKLEGTLKRVPSLDL
+337 YKVEGTLKRVPTLDI
-352 YRQQGTNTSFLS
+352 YRQQNKSSSFLS

-403 TDRDIILSGVY
+403 TDRDILLSGIY
-414 PDPLNSKYAG
+414 PDPLNSKYAS
-424 YRYKILESINDRTPL
+424 YRYKILESINDRTPSD
-439 NLEDFKSLWKK
+439 LEDFKSLWKK

-472 TIDKINVRIKKRFD
+472 TIDKINIRIKKRFD
-486 AEADE
+486 VEADE

>member
-1 MNNKVFQNILILWSV
+1 MSKKVFLNILILLSIFQ
-16 VLGSSLS
+16 LS
-23 AQNGNSADLKALLD
+23 AQNGNTADLKVLLD
-37 SVVIIRSD
+37 GVVIIRSD
-45 SFSEKE
+45 TFSEKE
-51 ESSGYSDKSINRDA
+51 DQDNYSEKSILRDA

-86 GYLKVKHFNSS
+86 SYLKVKHFNSS
-97 KFYKASVQYLGF
+97 KFYKAEVQYLGF

-119 EEEFFNGVEPLEIS
+119 EDEFFSGVEPLEIS
-133 ESSPSLGS
+133 EVSPALGS

-164 VERIR
+164 VERVR
-169 YSFTGLDYRKAIR
+169 YSFSGLDYRKAIR
-182 VTANIVPGYSGGPAI
+182 VNANIIPGYSGGPAI
-197 QNGKVAGIT
+197 QNGRVVGIT

-212 QGNIAYLIPPEI
+212 QGNVAYLIPPEI
-224 INHFLKDVEDET
+224 INHFLKDVEDGT

-255 KSYLKIPDGL
+255 KSYLKIPEGL
-265 NGILVNT
+265 NGILINT
-272 VYPDSSFSD
+272 IYPDSSFSD
-281 LLKPED
+281 LLQPED
-287 FVYKIDESYLTDEG
+287 FVYKIDNSYLDGDG
-301 GIMDPAG
+301 GIMDEIG
-308 GGGMFI
+308 GFI
-314 AEMIENKFIGDPIKI
+314 GDLIEEKFIGDHIKL

-337 YKLEGTLKRVPSLDL
+337 YKVEGTLKRVPTLDI
-352 YRQQGTNTSFLS
+352 YRQQNKSSSFLS

-403 TDRDIILSGVY
+403 TDRDILLSGIY
-414 PDPLNSKYAG
+414 PDPLNSKYTS
-424 YRYKILESINDRTPL
+424 YRYKILESINDRTPSD
-439 NLEDFKSLWKK
+439 LEDFKSLWKK

-472 TIDKINVRIKKRFD
+472 TIDKINIRIKKRFD
-486 AEADE
+486 VEADE

>member
-1 MNNKVFQNILILWSV
+1 MSKKVFLNILILLSIFQ
-16 VLGSSLS
+16 LS
-23 AQNGNSADLKALLD
+23 AQNGNTADLKVLLD
-37 SVVIIRSD
+37 GVVIIRSD
-45 SFSEKE
+45 TFSEKE
-51 ESSGYSDKSINRDA
+51 DQDNYSEKSILRDA

-86 GYLKVKHFNSS
+86 SYLKVKHFNSS
-97 KFYKASVQYLGF
+97 KFYKAEVQYLGF

-119 EEEFFNGVEPLEIS
+119 EDEFFSGVEPLEIS
-133 ESSPSLGS
+133 EISPALGS

-164 VERIR
+164 VERVR
-169 YSFTGLDYRKAIR
+169 YSFSGLDYRKAIR
-182 VTANIVPGYSGGPAI
+182 VNANIIPGYSGGPAI
-197 QNGKVAGIT
+197 QNGRVVGIT

-224 INHFLKDVEDET
+224 INHFLKDVEDGT

-255 KSYLKIPDGL
+255 KSYLKIPEGL
-265 NGILVNT
+265 NGILINT
-272 VYPDSSFSD
+272 IYPDSSFSD
-281 LLKPED
+281 LLQPED
-287 FVYKIDESYLTDEG
+287 FVYKIDNSYLDGDG
-301 GIMDPAG
+301 GIMDEIG
-308 GGGMFI
+308 GFI
-314 AEMIENKFIGDPIKI
+314 GDLIEEKFIGDHIKL

-337 YKLEGTLKRVPSLDL
+337 YKVEGTLKRVPTLDI
-352 YRQQGTNTSFLS
+352 YRQQNKSSSFLS

-403 TDRDIILSGVY
+403 TDRDILLSGIY
-414 PDPLNSKYAG
+414 PDPLNSKYAS
-424 YRYKILESINDRTPL
+424 YRYKILESINDRTPSD
-439 NLEDFKSLWKK
+439 LEDFKSLWKK

-472 TIDKINVRIKKRFD
+472 TIDKINIRIKKRFD
-486 AEADE
+486 VEADE

>member
-1 MNNKVFQNILILWSV
+1 MSKKVFLNILILLSIFQ
-16 VLGSSLS
+16 LS
-23 AQNGNSADLKALLD
+23 AQNGNTADLKVLLD
-37 SVVIIRSD
+37 GVVIIRSD
-45 SFSEKE
+45 TFSEKE
-51 ESSGYSDKSINRDA
+51 DQDNYSEKSILRDA

-86 GYLKVKHFNSS
+86 SYLKVKHFNSS
-97 KFYKASVQYLGF
+97 KFYKAEVQYLGF

-119 EEEFFNGVEPLEIS
+119 EDEFFSGVEPLEIS
-133 ESSPSLGS
+133 EVSPALGS

-164 VERIR
+164 VERVR
-169 YSFTGLDYRKAIR
+169 YSFSGLDYRKAIR
-182 VTANIVPGYSGGPAI
+182 VNANIIPGYSGGPAI
-197 QNGKVAGIT
+197 QNGRVVGIT

-212 QGNIAYLIPPEI
+212 QGNVAYLIPPEI
-224 INHFLKDVEDET
+224 INHFLKDVEDGT

-255 KSYLKIPDGL
+255 KSYLKIPEGL
-265 NGILVNT
+265 NGILINT
-272 VYPDSSFSD
+272 IYPDSSFSD
-281 LLKPED
+281 LLQPED
-287 FVYKIDESYLTDEG
+287 FVYKIDNSYLDGDG
-301 GIMDPAG
+301 GIMDEIG
-308 GGGMFI
+308 GFI
-314 AEMIENKFIGDPIKI
+314 GDLIEEKFIGDHIKL

-337 YKLEGTLKRVPSLDL
+337 YKVEGTLKRVPTLDI
-352 YRQQGTNTSFLS
+352 YRQQNKSSSFLS

-403 TDRDIILSGVY
+403 TDRDILLSGIY
-414 PDPLNSKYAG
+414 PDPLNSKYAS
-424 YRYKILESINDRTPL
+424 YRYKILESINDRTPSD
-439 NLEDFKSLWKK
+439 LEDFKSLWKK

-472 TIDKINVRIKKRFD
+472 TIDKINIRIKKRFD
-486 AEADE
+486 VEADE